1 MLSEVEYNGFSI
13 SKNGVRPTIQKV
25 EAVHGAEAP
34 TNTTELRAFIGLASY
49 KICRNHFPFISVTEE
64 RNKMEMG

>member
-1 MLSEVEYNGFSI
+1 MNYKGLKLQKDKVRFMLSEVEYNGFLI

-34 TNTTELRAFIGLASY
+34 TELRAFIDLPNY
-49 KICRNHFPFISVTEE
+49 LRN
-64 RNKMEMG
+64 